1 MLNKFCAIGRL
12 TKDPDLRRTN
22 TGAAVASFNIAV
34 NRSFKNQQG
43 EYEADFIPCVAWNK
57 TAENIDL
64 YCEKGSLIA
73 IEARIQSRSYDHAQG
88 QKVYVIEA
96 ICESVQ
102 FLDKKKDQ
110 KQQSQPQHPQQQQT
124 QANNFYDV
132 KTVNLEKEFDNSFD
146 SFDIMEDD
154 IGF

>member
-12 TKDPDLRRTN
+12 TKDPELRRTN

-73 IEARIQSRSYDHAQG
+73 IEARMQSRSYDNAQG

-110 KQQSQPQHPQQQQT
+110 QQQSQPQQQQT

-132 KTVNLEKEFDNSFD
+132 KTVNLEKEFDNSFN

>member
-73 IEARIQSRSYDHAQG
+73 IEARMQSRSYDNAQG

-124 QANNFYDV
+124 QANNFYNV